1 MFVFNIKFKKNIIKK
16 IAISVMAL
24 VIIIVFII
32 VGFRF
37 INLAN
42 KLTVNDDYKTTYLE
56 INSNNYSSILKDS
69 HENIDKYVGKQ
80 IKFVGFVYRLYDFD
94 VSQFVLAREMVIS
107 SNNEAV
113 VVGFLCDCSNISAS
127 NQKDFIDG
135 TWVEVEGSIY
145 KGYYHGDLP
154 VINITKI
161 NKADVP
167 IDEYVFPPDGS
178 YINTEI

>member
-1 MFVFNIKFKKNIIKK
+1 MFICNVKMNTNTIKK
-16 IAISVMAL
+16 IGISVLAL
-24 VIIIVFII
+24 IIIIVFII
-32 VGFRF
+32 AGCKFY
-37 INLAN
+37 NLAN
-42 KLTVNDDYKTTYLE
+42 EVRVTDDYSSNFLE

-94 VSQFVLAREMVIS
+94 LSQFVLAREMIIS

-113 VVGFLCDCSNISAS
+113 IVGFLCDCSNISS
-127 NQKDFIDG
+127 FNQNNFSSG
-135 TWVEVEGSIY
+135 TWVEIEGSIY

-161 NKADVP
+161 NKADIPV
-167 IDEYVFPPDGS
+167 DEYVFPPDGS
-178 YINTEI
+178 YINTEL